1 MSGGFRRPS
10 GPARSPYPDS
20 SLSDLLNESLICDTN
35 KPDHSTDPVSP
46 VSPLRQTTTTTS
58 SSSSSGSGSGRAGP
72 SPLGTKSHSGELKA
86 TRTGS
91 ALRRPGHIRSN
102 SSGSVGFRAT
112 CASTITT
119 SNCSNSSGGDVGAS
133 SSVSSA
139 AGNVLP
145 AGNIIPSGR
154 IPKTGLG
161 LTRDV
166 PRRDVLGS
174 GKGNYGHGSI
184 MRGGGGSSSPG
195 SPNGGS
201 HGGRDEEEGSGG
213 VGDSRV
219 RKGMVLEKMGRWM
232 EAAEEYEVAARVGM
246 GKEVVTGH
254 RMLGTLL
261 LSDGL
266 VFGLI
271 DVFTELCQMQYPMSV
286 NPPKE
291 DILAK
296 CNHLHSCSSSK
307 SGGVFY
313 AGIVRQTSTVKAAV
327 GVVPGVCGGGTAL
340 MFEGLPSHGEFGQL
354 GQVQGAR
361 KHLGFR
367 GVNPSESELQ
377 TLEAIET
384 HLNRCT
390 EASKTG
396 DSKKALK
403 EAEAAINAGAHHCPQ
418 LLACR
423 AECLLKLLQLEE
435 ADSVLSLMGKS
446 TPTPPCCSDSK
457 FFGMLSEAYPLYVKA
472 QIHLAHG
479 RFGEAA
485 LAAQKAAAIDPKN
498 AELTVMV
505 NKVKAVTRARNRGN
519 NLVQSNRLT
528 EARAAYDEGLAFD
541 PFNAVLHCNK
551 AACSYLLKKWEQC
564 VDDCTNALRSSPNY
578 AKALQR
584 RAFSYLK
591 LEKWTHAIQ
600 DYEILKRQWPDNKD
614 YAEGLFQ
621 AQTALR
627 KSQEGVE
634 EVLDLQ
640 QFRIMTSSEGVFVVH
655 FSGTCI
661 DPQSKL
667 VSAIMDLLNS
677 RYPAVTFLKVDVKKC
692 SEISSAENVK
702 TVPMVKIYKNGST
715 VKELIEPTLE
725 ALDALEYEERNV
737 ISSTSVLINGIWILF
752 CAHLDILLA
761 QCISVFVL
769 VYVVGID
776 QLPHALSWKSFHRL
790 GFISYLNLNMTVK
803 LSVS

>member
-1 MSGGFRRPS
+1 MSGGFRRPA
-10 GPARSPYPDS
+10 GPARSPDPDS
-20 SLSDLLNESLICDTN
+20 SLSDLLKNSLICDTN

-46 VSPLRQTTTTTS
+46 VSPLRQTTTTTTTTS
-58 SSSSSGSGSGRAGP
+58 SSSSSGSGPGRAGP
-72 SPLGTKSHSGELKA
+72 SPLGTKSHSGELKG
-86 TRTGS
+86 TGIGS
-91 ALRRPGHIRSN
+91 ALRRPGHTRSN
-102 SSGSVGFRAT
+102 SSGSVGFRPP

-119 SNCSNSSGGDVGAS
+119 SNCNNSSGGDVGAS
-133 SSVSSA
+133 SSLSSA
-139 AGNVLP
+139 SAGSGNVLP

-184 MRGGGGSSSPG
+184 MRGVGGSSSPG
-195 SPNGGS
+195 SPNGGA
-201 HGGRDEEEGSGG
+201 HGGGRAEEEGLGE
-213 VGDSRV
+213 SRV

-232 EAAEEYEVAARVGM
+232 EAVEEYEVAARVGM
-246 GKEVVTGH
+246 GKEGATGH

-261 LSDGL
+261 L
-266 VFGLI
+266 
-271 DVFTELCQMQYPMSV
+271 
-286 NPPKE
+286 
-291 DILAK
+291 
-296 CNHLHSCSSSK
+296 
-307 SGGVFY
+307 
-313 AGIVRQTSTVKAAV
+313 R
-327 GVVPGVCGGGTAL
+327 
-340 MFEGLPSHGEFGQL
+340 L

-367 GVNPSESELQ
+367 GVNPSESDLQ

-390 EASKTG
+390 EARKTG
-396 DSKKALK
+396 DSKKTFE

-435 ADSVLSLMGKS
+435 ADSVLLLMGKS

-485 LAAQKAAAIDPKN
+485 VAAQKAAAVDPKN
-498 AELTVMV
+498 GELTVMV

-519 NLVQSNRLT
+519 DLVQSNRLT

-627 KSQEGVE
+627 KSREGVE

-655 FSGTCI
+655 FFGTSI

-725 ALDALEYEERNV
+725 ALDALVR
-737 ISSTSVLINGIWILF
+737 IHS
-752 CAHLDILLA
+752 
-761 QCISVFVL
+761 
-769 VYVVGID
+769 
-776 QLPHALSWKSFHRL
+776 
-790 GFISYLNLNMTVK
+790 
-803 LSVS
+803 